1 MSCRH
6 AVAKIS
12 DLAPG
17 EGKTVDVFGK
27 PIALFNDG
35 GHFKAVHNTCPHRG
49 GSLGDGALKNG
60 CVICPL
66 HQWTFN
72 LESGENIRN
81 AAVKLAVYPC
91 RTEGEDILI
100 AV

>member
-1 MSCRH
+1 MTQWH

-12 DLAPG
+12 DLEPG
-17 EGKTVDVFGK
+17 EGKTVDLFGK

-35 GHFKAVHNTCPHRG
+35 GTFRAIDNTCPHRG
-49 GSLGDGALKNG
+49 GSLGDGKLKEN
-60 CVICPL
+60 CVVCPL

-72 LESGENIRN
+72 LSSGENIRN
-81 AAVKLAVYPC
+81 PAVKLKVYPC
-91 RTEGEDILI
+91 RREGEDILI

>member
-1 MSCRH
+1 MPHWH

-17 EGKTVDVFGK
+17 EGKTIDVFGK

-35 GHFKAVHNTCPHRG
+35 GTFRAIDNTCPHRG
-49 GSLGDGALKNG
+49 GSLGDGKLKEN
-60 CVICPL
+60 CVVCPL

-72 LESGENIRN
+72 LESGKNIRN
-81 AAVKLAVYPC
+81 PQVKLNVYP
-91 RTEGEDILI
+91 TKTKGDDIWI
-100 AV
+100 TV